1 MAERPRLS
9 ADADSLLAR
18 MGKERFVLGFV
29 SDNLAG
35 MPLTARNAAREL
47 GTALDRVG
55 LSCTD
60 VSTALAESFARVR
73 QFQEQSEKLGESSE
87 STFKRLEEVSEALK
101 RSLADAADLI
111 RAVSHF
117 QTAGAGMQPRTA
129 VLEEASHGVREEA
142 ARLVELAEQIN
153 LLALNSV
160 IEADHTGRE
169 GRPFAV
175 LAQEIRTIASRTAE
189 EASEVQQIVEKIE
202 HDVLEATGRVDSNE
216 QSYREGAVKAGELSP
231 DLAALERSLAQLR
244 DGQEDF
250 RREYRSLADHLAD
263 IRTRYEQ
270 MTAVTERVVLT
281 SESVGAAMRE
291 EQDSLTRLAASV
303 DDVLGAVE
311 GQRGARSAEQTV
323 EAVRANLSA
332 TGALLTHCFA
342 SERELTSG
350 LDNAERLASD
360 QTSSASLAERKS
372 ERLEVLA
379 SSLADR
385 AGFIRARGQEL
396 LANWETRV
404 LAQVLALISHIDL
417 AATKTHEAVEAM
429 GALEARIRQIDL
441 VAASIARATLKIDL
455 LALTGSIEASKAG
468 VQGGGFGAVA
478 SQVRQLAGESGQ
490 VADRIQLRGYHLNSA
505 LSVIRRS
512 FLEAEGVARTEHAR
526 SGRARKNLHTLE
538 ESLRG
543 LGASLE
549 AVFQSTTG
557 AATQAGL
564 VLKDAAILVKASES
578 TTAGIQSAAR
588 ALAST
593 SAGLASLSRGVEKVA
608 SRLEA

>member
-1 MAERPRLS
+1 MADKTRTVPET
-9 ADADSLLAR
+9 DSLLGR

-29 SDNLAG
+29 SDHLRG
-35 MPLTARNAAREL
+35 LPLTARNAAREL
-47 GTALDRVG
+47 GTAVDRVG
-55 LSCTD
+55 VSCTD
-60 VSTALAESFARVR
+60 VSTALAESFSRLK

-87 STFKRLEEVSEALK
+87 STFKRLEEVAESLK
-101 RSLADAADLI
+101 RALADAADLI

-117 QTAGAGMQPRTA
+117 QTAGAETETRTA
-129 VLEEASHGVREEA
+129 GLEEASKSVRREV

-175 LAQEIRTIASRTAE
+175 LAQEIRAIASKTAD
-189 EASEVQQIVEKIE
+189 EANEVQRIVEKIE

-216 QSYREGAVKAGELSP
+216 QRYREGAVKAGELSP
-231 DLAALERSLAQLR
+231 DLAALEKSLEQLR

-250 RREYRSLADHLAD
+250 RRQYRGMADHLAD

-281 SESVGAAMRE
+281 AEGIGSAMSE
-291 EQDSLTRLAASV
+291 EQEALARVADSV
-303 DDVLGAVE
+303 DNVLTTAE
-311 GQRGARSAEQTV
+311 SKRDARAAEQAV
-323 EAVRANLSA
+323 DAVRSGLNA
-332 TGALLTHCFA
+332 TGALLARCFQ
-342 SERELTSG
+342 SERELSSG

-360 QTSSASLAERKS
+360 QTSSGSLAERKA

-385 AGFIRARGQEL
+385 AEFIRGRGQDL

-404 LAQVLALISHIDL
+404 LAQVLALIGHIDL
-417 AATKTHEAVEAM
+417 TATKTHEAVEAM
-429 GALEARIRQIDL
+429 GALESRIRQIDL
-441 VAASIARATLKIDL
+441 VAASIARLTLKIDM

-468 VQGGGFGAVA
+468 IQGGGFGAVS
-478 SQVRQLAGESGQ
+478 SQVRQLAGESGE
-490 VADRIQLRGYHLNSA
+490 VADRIQLQSFHLQSA

-526 SGRARKNLHTLE
+526 SNRARKNLEALE

-543 LGASLE
+543 LGATLE
-549 AVFQSTTG
+549 AVFQSTSGTASQ
-557 AATQAGL
+557 AAL
-564 VLKDAAILVKASES
+564 VLKDAGILV
-578 TTAGIQSAAR
+578 R
-588 ALAST
+588 
-593 SAGLASLSRGVEKVA
+593 
-608 SRLEA
+608 